1 MSETKK
7 ITDLLP
13 EAVQVLQNYM
23 AKENIELMA
32 LALGYMEK
40 IEEPTEKIEK
50 RTVLDENWEEKEIE
64 VSVFENILKEN
75 PEKIEEF
82 VVKKIFEN
90 LLFFIKEHSKNGSN
104 IEFEKK
110 INKQIEKIL

>member
-1 MSETKK
+1 METKK

-13 EAVQVLQNYM
+13 EAVQVLQNFM

-50 RTVLDENWEEKEIE
+50 RKVQTETWEEKEIE

-90 LLFFIKEHSKNGSN
+90 LLFFIKENTIIWWKMKL
-104 IEFEKK
+104 EKK
-110 INKQIEKIL
+110 FEKQIEKIL